1 MQKIFPREK
10 KWHTKPGRIR
20 VAPRRTK
27 KKQKHNERTQSHREI
42 EDPRRGL

>member
-1 MQKIFPREK
+1 MAHE
-10 KWHTKPGRIR
+10 TGSN
-20 VAPRRTK
+20 PRRSAPDK